1 MNTTLQQEITDGAL
15 QHHVRCIKV
24 DTLQLRAEN
33 ETLKQMV
40 STLTERAVR
49 QDERSM
55 EDIGYLSKILASR
68 DEQKKK
74 LRAEIET
81 LKAENETLKS
91 ENAGLKEECDDWE
104 AQYEEQ
110 LEIEEQEEEERQR
123 ESIASFKEKYCETDN
138 DDDDDETD
146 DDE

>member
-1 MNTTLQQEITDGAL
+1 MEFTQENFNKLTAD
-15 QHHVRCIKV
+15 
-24 DTLQLRAEN
+24 N

-40 STLTERAVR
+40 STLKERAVR

-81 LKAENETLKS
+81 LKKDNKELKNWFS
-91 ENAGLKEECDDWE
+91 PELFQLHANAFADPPDRPYKTYTYDEYQACCDDTAESLGEMMRDAIPE
-104 AQYEEQ
+104 A
-110 LEIEEQEEEERQR
+110 IEEWLGEN
-123 ESIASFKEKYCETDN
+123 YGT
-138 DDDDDETD
+138 DDDETD